1 MARPRSDRPLLF
13 CILIAAVFLT
23 MISIDRIAPA
33 VLERD
38 VYFYH
43 PWEYMMGAFRY
54 NIPRTSQTMEMEG
67 YGDLANMLGV
77 PGYRVMRDFAWT
89 NDRYGKRNATS
100 TQHDAP
106 AIVIVGDSF
115 MASAA
120 DSDEASFVT
129 QFQKKI
135 LGPVTGYAPSDMSI
149 FLQDQRFKVYPPDIV
164 LWGRVERNTLGSNGE
179 IETLLKDTSCFSEV
193 TRYER
198 MEKTSK
204 DFVKSMIG
212 SFVEYAQL
220 SILRRTMQQSLKHA
234 IFAVT
239 GEHVRSVILIPGEPM
254 LFHDR
259 GTALLSAPASAR
271 GFDRVVDAVAHVR
284 DCLAKRGTQL
294 IFMPIPDK
302 EHVYATR
309 LGREMQSPDPLGVL
323 DAMLAEKN
331 IARVSLINR
340 FLEESTPGKDLLYWP
355 DDTHWNA
362 RGIGVAVN
370 VVVQMLGQ

>member
-1 MARPRSDRPLLF
+1 MQRQTPDRPLLF

-38 VYFYH
+38 AYFYH

-54 NIPRTSQTMEMEG
+54 NIPRRSQTMEMEG

-77 PGYRVMRDFAWT
+77 PDERVMRDFRWT
-89 NDRYGKRNATS
+89 NDRYGKRNALS
-100 TQHDAP
+100 TQHDDP

-135 LGPVTGYAPSDMSI
+135 LGPVTGYAPSDMSV
-149 FLQDQRFKVYPPDIV
+149 FLQDPRLKVHPPDIV

-198 MEKTSK
+198 IEKSSK
-204 DFVKSMIG
+204 DFVKSIIG
-212 SFVEYAQL
+212 NFVEYAQL
-220 SILRRTMQQSLKHA
+220 SLLRRTMQQSLKHGL
-234 IFAVT
+234 FTLT
-239 GEHVRSVILIPGEPM
+239 GEHVRSVILIPGESM

-259 GTALLSAPASAR
+259 GAALLSAPASAR
-271 GFDRVVDAVAHVR
+271 GYDHVVDAVAHVR
-284 DCLAKRGTQL
+284 DCLAERGTKL

-302 EHVYATR
+302 EHVYAAR
-309 LGREMQSPDPLGVL
+309 LEREMQSPDPLAVL

-331 IARVSLINR
+331 IARVSLIDR
-340 FLEESTPGKDLLYWP
+340 FLAESTPGKDLLYWP

-362 RGIGVAVN
+362 RGVGVGVEE
-370 VVVQMLGQ
+370 VVTVLH